1 MKKLL
6 SWTSISLSVFTNF
19 NSLRKRDVSCSL
31 LSQHRQHRL
40 FIFETEDFDP
50 DEGYVVRGKWP
61 NEKAFRDYL
70 KTEFGDMSDY
80 KVIDLIAQGA
90 QAETLDAKA
99 LADLAEQL

>member
-1 MKKLL
+1 MYLVL
-6 SWTSISLSVFTNF
+6 YCHNIGSTDFSF
-19 NSLRKRDVSCSL
+19 
-31 LSQHRQHRL
+31 
-40 FIFETEDFDP
+40 FETEDFDP

-90 QAETLDAKA
+90 LAETLDAKA